1 MRADPRSLTFLAV
14 APDAL
19 MRANL
24 RPVTFLALAPDALM
38 RADLRSLTFLA
49 GAPDALMRADLR
61 PVTFLAVPPSSPMRT
76 FGLCGPLPLLGAP
89 CTPRTSHRAS
99 RASITGQHR
108 QQGLCCIRD
117 SLICDIILVVV
128 LVSLPLPLPRLFTSI
143 HLTDPSVSTRLKL
156 DCTLCSRADLFCLA
170 RRTPQCWT

>member
-1 MRADPRSLTFLAV
+1 MIAD
-14 APDAL
+14 
-19 MRANL
+19 L
-24 RPVTFLALAPDALM
+24 RPVTFLAGAPDSPMRTDLRPVTFLAAAPSSLM
-38 RADLRSLTFLA
+38 RTDLRPVTLLAGAPHSLMMADLRS
-49 GAPDALMRADLR
+49 
-61 PVTFLAVPPSSPMRT
+61 VTFLAVPPSSPMRT

-143 HLTDPSVSTRLKL
+143 HLTDPSVSTRRKL
-156 DCTLCSRADLFCLA
+156 DCTLYSQADLFCLA
-170 RRTPQCWT
+170 PQCWT